1 MIDPSTGLLGAK
13 CDRLLAQAAR
23 VPRRVAGLD
32 VDQHVA
38 LGAQGARTRL
48 RLHLKRPDVAHG
60 VVQSFKV
67 NVSGTRTR
75 SRSSQYPPLWRV

>member
-13 CDRLLAQAAR
+13 CDRLLAQAAP

-38 LGAQGARTRL
+38 LGAQGVRTRL
-48 RLHLKRPDVAHG
+48 RLHLKRPDVAH
-60 VVQSFKV
+60 
-67 NVSGTRTR
+67 RAAR
-75 SRSSQYPPLWRV
+75 LWAWVTALVHG